1 MWIDNA
7 TCRNCGKNFYRT
19 GDCSFGHELKEKFT
33 KRKKKQLWRGLKKKN
48 DENPLRLCPIQ
59 QKGITLMNNCEKGKA
74 RRQGHL

>member
-1 MWIDNA
+1 MLRVEIVEKIA
-7 TCRNCGKNFYRT
+7 TGLGIVVLDMNSKKNLR
-19 GDCSFGHELKEKFT
+19 KE
-33 KRKKKQLWRGLKKKN
+33 KKKQLWRGLKKKN